1 MKENPYD
8 ILRPR
13 ARPRWRLFWAGA
25 SLLALL
31 VLAAQLAWFNRD
43 RLLLD
48 YPQWLPYAQQI
59 CHRLNCSITRQH
71 NARAIRLVQR
81 DVRPHPR
88 YEDTLLVQATLLNEL
103 AMPQPYPR
111 VQLALFDTAGKLLG
125 HRHFV
130 PADYLP
136 GGADPDQGMPVN
148 QPVRFALAI
157 NGPNTAVV
165 SFEFRLW

>member
-1 MKENPYD
+1 MAALCAANLPQIELQYHPATQ
-8 ILRPR
+8 R
-13 ARPRWRLFWAGA
+13 ARDPAGPA
-25 SLLALL
+25 GCA
-31 VLAAQLAWFNRD
+31 
-43 RLLLD
+43 
-48 YPQWLPYAQQI
+48 
-59 CHRLNCSITRQH
+59 
-71 NARAIRLVQR
+71 
-81 DVRPHPR
+81 PHPR

-148 QPVRFALAI
+148 QRC
-157 NGPNTAVV
+157 V
-165 SFEFRLW
+165 SRWP